1 MSPGPKSYIAHIL
14 SLFRLCGFPC
24 KLGEKMRS
32 ALCDDNDQVDL
43 ELSLANGES
52 INVSFKFNM
61 HFLLSFLS
69 ILHTFMFLLSFPL

>member
-1 MSPGPKSYIAHIL
+1 
-14 SLFRLCGFPC
+14 
-24 KLGEKMRS
+24 MRS
-32 ALCDDNDQVDL
+32 ALCDDNDLVDL